1 MKAGTDPSWWIVAGV
16 SFCLLIIGI
25 GNLHV
30 EFGDEV
36 YYRDATHAFL
46 AGIPT
51 TERDHHPPLAKYF
64 MAASIKTFGDN
75 PVGWR
80 FPSVLAGTLLALA
93 IFGVTYKLTGEKRT
107 AYIAW
112 LLTIAGG
119 FWYFLS
125 RLAMLSIYELAFE
138 MTAIWVFLTA
148 IETDGIPWW
157 CASGVFFGLS
167 IASRWLGAMGL
178 LICIAIALRKHHL
191 YKSCALAMTAL
202 VTYLAAWIP
211 LLVRAHMPLRY
222 LIDANLFIFR
232 FHHNPAGGWDT
243 GEPWWTWLVRT
254 GQTRSFSPFLANP
267 IVAALGLAALA
278 LICASPAKR
287 RFALLALLYI
297 AHMLPWVLGVRPVT
311 YYYYYF
317 EAYTFLAMA
326 LAVVVANVTLHK
338 VRLYSIV
345 TAAAF
350 GYFVYWYPTWGYFPP
365 PFGGVFGY
373 H

>member
-1 MKAGTDPSWWIVAGV
+1 MKTGMKSNWWIVAGV

-25 GNLHV
+25 GNLRR

-46 AGIPT
+46 AGVSS
-51 TERDHHPPLAKYF
+51 TEHDHHPPLAKYF
-64 MAASIKTFGDN
+64 IAASIKAFGDN

-80 FPSVLAGTLLALA
+80 FPSVLAGTLLAVA
-93 IFGVTYKLTGEKRT
+93 TFGVTYRLTGERRT
-107 AYIAW
+107 AYVAW

-119 FWYFLS
+119 LWYALS

-138 MTAIWVFLTA
+138 MTAIWVFLIA
-148 IETDGIPWW
+148 MEAEGIGWW
-157 CASGVFFGLS
+157 CAAGVFFGLS
-167 IASRWLGAMGL
+167 VASRWLGAMGL
-178 LICIAIALRKHHL
+178 LVCLAVALKNRRL
-191 YKSCALAMTAL
+191 YNACGMAMTAFG
-202 VTYLAAWIP
+202 TYVAAWIP
-211 LLVRAHMPLRY
+211 LLIRAHLPLRY
-222 LIDANLFIFR
+222 LIAANLFIFR
-232 FHHNPAGGWDT
+232 FHHEPAGGWDT

-254 GQTRSFSPFLANP
+254 EQTRSFSPFLANP
-267 IVAALGLAALA
+267 IIGALGFAALA
-278 LICASPAKR
+278 LICFSSAKR
-287 RFALLALLYI
+287 RFALPALLYA
-297 AHMLPWVLGVRPVT
+297 AHLLPWVLGVRPVT

-326 LAVVVANVTLHK
+326 LAVAVANVTLWK
-338 VRLYSIV
+338 ARLDVMV
-345 TAAAF
+345 TTMAF